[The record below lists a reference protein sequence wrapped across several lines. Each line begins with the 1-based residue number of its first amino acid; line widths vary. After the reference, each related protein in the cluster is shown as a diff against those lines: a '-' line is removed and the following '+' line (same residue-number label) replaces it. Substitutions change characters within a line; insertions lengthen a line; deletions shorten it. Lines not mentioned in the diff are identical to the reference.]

1 MSHGKSI
8 RLFLADGTP
17 GGIITAEIINWT
29 GHVISAPRS
38 RLADVLKRPEAA
50 RPGVYILVGDDPAE
64 ADSRVAYIGESEIV
78 GDRLAQHNKSE
89 SAGGKD
95 FWDRMFIFTS
105 KDANLTK
112 GHLRYVESKLI
123 SIASNAGRL
132 SVANVKG
139 KQNEYG
145 VLPEADI
152 ADMHYLIEQLQ
163 IVLPAL
169 GLELLRAIPSQ
180 TISQAAV
187 EPAPGA
193 RSPIFTLSSKQGI
206 SAWAQEIDG
215 EFIVRKGSLAR
226 AKWENAK
233 WANYKKLHQAM
244 QDAKKL
250 IPTENG
256 MLIFAED
263 YPFNSP
269 SAASAIVLGRN
280 DNGRQS
286 WKVQGSTQSYA
297 DWQDAQVKPPTETPS
312 LLGM

>member
-8 RLFLADGTP
+8 RMFLVDGTP

-38 RLADVLKRPEAA
+38 RLADVLKRPEAGRA
-50 RPGVYILVGDDPAE
+50 GLYILVGDDPVE

-78 GDRLAQHNKSE
+78 GDRLAQHNKPE

-152 ADMHYLIEQLQ
+152 ADMQYLIEQLQ

-169 GLELLRAIPSQ
+169 GLELLRAIPTQIGTQGSTEQ
-180 TISQAAV
+180 GGNTQ
-187 EPAPGA
+187 
-193 RSPIFTLSSKQGI
+193 SPLFALTNRQGI
-206 SAWAQEIDG
+206 SATAQEIDG

-226 AKWENAK
+226 AQWENEK
-233 WANYKKLHQAM
+233 WASYKKLHQGM
-244 QDAKKL
+244 QEAKKL
-250 IPTENG
+250 VPTDNG
-256 MLIFAED
+256 MLVFTED
-263 YPFNSP
+263 CPFNSP
-269 SAASAIVLGRN
+269 SAAAAIILARN
-280 DNGRQS
+280 ANGRTE
-286 WKVQGSTQSYA
+286 WHIPETGQSYA
-297 DWQDAQVKPPTETPS
+297 DWQNAQLINS
-312 LLGM
+312 

>member
-1 MSHGKSI
+1 MNHGKSI
-8 RLFLADGTP
+8 RMFLVDGTP

-38 RLADVLKRPEAA
+38 RLADVLKRPEAS
-50 RPGVYILVGDDPAE
+50 RPGLYMLVGDNPAE
-64 ADSRVAYIGESEIV
+64 SDSRLAYIGESEVV
-78 GDRLAQHNKSE
+78 GERLAQHNKPE
-89 SAGGKD
+89 AAGGKD

-123 SIASNAGRL
+123 SIASHAGRL

-180 TISQAAV
+180 AV
-187 EPAPGA
+187 PEEAVTATPGT
-193 RSPIFTLSSKQGI
+193 RSPIFTLTSKQGI

-244 QDAKKL
+244 QDASKL
-250 IPTENG
+250 IPAENG
-256 MLIFAED
+256 MLRFAED
-263 YPFNSP
+263 CPFNSP

-297 DWQDAQVKPPTETPS
+297 DWQNAQLSE
-312 LLGM
+312 L